1 MNDGE
6 ELQPAEPNFMWTK
19 ALNSLLIQCMVELTQ
34 RHQVQNGSFKNDSF
48 IELERMI
55 EERAPGC
62 GVKVEPAIH
71 CRHKKL
77 KKDFHAVH
85 LLSNQSGCGCN
96 VATSTPTLD
105 DDVFANFV
113 KVHPN
118 CKNLNKKSLPHYD
131 DLLKVF
137 GKFGPANGRKTQA
150 DELCGLKPVTSKAL
164 DALGT
169 ILVERE
175 EDVGKEAALMLEIGK
190 IAGLER
196 GQVLDAA
203 MVVVENDRKT
213 RLFFAL
219 DNEEDR
225 RYFIQNL
232 LR

>member
-118 CKNLNKKSLPHYD
+118 S
-131 DLLKVF
+131 
-137 GKFGPANGRKTQA
+137 